1 VRFSNVILRSWEEG
15 MKTIGL
21 LISAKDTDQIWHP
34 YIRAFKQAL
43 TTQPV
48 RYDQQPAG
56 AGGGAGGVDYD
67 AAAQQLADDEVD
79 VIVTAGNLAA
89 LACKSATK
97 TIPIV
102 VASAGDLT
110 GLAGGNLTGFT
121 NGQDDEDILNERIA
135 RMLRILTPQSAVA
148 VVGNYTVAPV
158 KTAMDYALRQ
168 DMGVPVYSAFFTQP
182 SDFQDE
188 ATIQEKLNPPEGTP
202 TADVLL
208 VCSDPLMRTY
218 GTIFVRAAH
227 DVKMKTMHE
236 FAEWHDSHGGDLCYG
251 PDFTRLFQ
259 NAARYVD
266 QILANSK
273 IADLPVIPVTLD
285 DCLQTPPP
293 PP

>member
-1 VRFSNVILRSWEEG
+1 

-34 YIRAFKQAL
+34 YIRAFKQAV
-43 TTQPV
+43 TTQPIK
-48 RYDQQPAG
+48 YDQQPAG
-56 AGGGAGGVDYD
+56 AGAGAGGVDYD
-67 AAAQQLADDEVD
+67 AAAQQLVDDEVD

-89 LACKSATK
+89 LACKSATQ

-121 NGQDDEDILNERIA
+121 NGQENKKILNERIA
-135 RMLRILTPQSAVA
+135 RMLKILVPKSAVA

-158 KTAMDYALRQ
+158 KAAMDYAVGQ
-168 DMGVPVYSAFFTQP
+168 AMGVPVYSAFFTQP
-182 SDFQDE
+182 TDFQDE
-188 ATIQEKLNPPEGTP
+188 ATIQGKLNPPDGTP

-236 FAEWHDSHGGDLCYG
+236 FAEWHSDHGGDLCYG
-251 PDFTRLFQ
+251 PDFTTLFQ
-259 NAARYVD
+259 NAAGYVN
-266 QILANSK
+266 QILAGTK
-273 IADLPVIPVTLD
+273 KAADLPVVPVTLD

>member
-1 VRFSNVILRSWEEG
+1 

-34 YIRAFKQAL
+34 YIRAFKQAV

-48 RYDQQPAG
+48 KYDQQPAG
-56 AGGGAGGVDYD
+56 AGGGAGGIDYD
-67 AAAQQLADDEVD
+67 AAAKQFVHDKVD

-89 LACKSATK
+89 LACKSATN

-121 NGQDDEDILNERIA
+121 NGQEDQDILDQRIA
-135 RMLRILTPQSAVA
+135 RMLRILAPESAVA

-158 KTAMDYALRQ
+158 KAAMDYAVGQ

-182 SDFQDE
+182 TDFQDE
-188 ATIQEKLNPPEGTP
+188 STIQGKLNPPEGTP
-202 TADVLL
+202 TADVLP

-227 DVKMKTMHE
+227 DVNMKTMHE
-236 FAEWHDSHGGDLCYG
+236 FAEWHGNHRGDLCYG
-251 PDFTRLFQ
+251 PDFTTLFQ
-259 NAARYVD
+259 NAAGYVD
-266 QILANSK
+266 QILADTP
-273 IADLPVIPVTLD
+273 IAELPVIPVTLD
-285 DCLQTPPP
+285 DCVQTPP
-293 PP
+293 